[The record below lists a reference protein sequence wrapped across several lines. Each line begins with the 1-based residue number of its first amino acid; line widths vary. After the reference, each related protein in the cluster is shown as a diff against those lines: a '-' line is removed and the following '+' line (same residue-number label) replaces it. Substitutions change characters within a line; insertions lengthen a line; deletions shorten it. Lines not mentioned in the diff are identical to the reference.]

1 MKIVKSSELE
11 FNYSLNGRESV
22 DVNKKGT
29 IVTDEAAAQIAKVFP
44 FVSVEEVKG
53 GSKNEEVKE
62 EEVSVDPVEAVEE
75 AIVEAEKSFEPI
87 VEEEVAEKKPKLGK
101 GKNK

>member
-75 AIVEAEKSFEPI
+75 AIVEAEEVV
-87 VEEEVAEKKPKLGK
+87 VEEEVVAEEKPKLGK
-101 GKNK
+101 RKNK

>member
-62 EEVSVDPVEAVEE
+62 EEVSVDPIEAVEE
-75 AIVEAEKSFEPI
+75 AIVEAEEVV
-87 VEEEVAEKKPKLGK
+87 VEEEVVAEEKPKLGK
-101 GKNK
+101 RKNK